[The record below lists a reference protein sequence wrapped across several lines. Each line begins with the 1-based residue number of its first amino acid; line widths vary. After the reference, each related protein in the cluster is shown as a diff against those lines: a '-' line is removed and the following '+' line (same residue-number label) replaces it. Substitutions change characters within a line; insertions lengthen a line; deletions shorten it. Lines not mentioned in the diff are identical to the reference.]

1 MNLTENKQL
10 GALGFCALSLPA
22 VLFLPQGGWAVAL
35 LVSLGSALLL
45 CFGSSIPREDQSLQ
59 VKILSIPLFLWNIA
73 IVGKICTVISE
84 INGVHSPL
92 PGLLLLLVVGYGVKK
107 QVLPS
112 TAAVIAFFMAAI
124 YGILFIFAVP
134 NVEISS
140 LKPAVGQN
148 LSGMAYGFLPIL
160 LLYVYKKEKKK
171 TVALWTS
178 AGLILILGA
187 AVITQ
192 GMGAQDFYTAS
203 KSVNILGTM
212 ERLEPLVAA
221 ASTAGAYCMI
231 GLLLSVNQNIEKG
244 IRKKE
249 SKYIL
254 EIEIL
259 IASGICILLPEA
271 EEWIW
276 SIGTTVCWGLIPI
289 LTQVMVF
296 RKKV

>member
-45 CFGSSIPREDQSLQ
+45 CFGSSIPREDQSWQ
-59 VKILSIPLFLWNIA
+59 VKILSLLIFLWNIA
-73 IVGKICTVISE
+73 IIGKICTVISE
-84 INGVHSPL
+84 INGVQSPL
-92 PGLLLLLVVGYGVKK
+92 PGLLLLLLTGYGVKK
-107 QVLPS
+107 QVLTS

-140 LKPAVGQN
+140 LKPAEGQN

-171 TVALWTS
+171 TVALWAA
-178 AGLILILGA
+178 AGAALIVGA

-192 GMGAQDFYTAS
+192 GMEAQDFYTAS

-221 ASTAGAYCMI
+221 ASTAGAYCMM

-249 SKYIL
+249 SKYLL
-254 EIEIL
+254 EIEIF